1 MDEAL
6 EKRTADPRN
15 PKFDWVS
22 SDDFMLWSKLL
33 WLIDISIAWPY
44 G

>member
-22 SDDFMLWSKLL
+22 SE
-33 WLIDISIAWPY
+33 DIVIFSILP
-44 G
+44 